1 MAMTGCQS
9 DSEDGWQGWQ
19 WESWGS
25 PMAQHRE
32 SMREMREPILEWER
46 NLFEAFVLLIDGPRY
61 HSRDANWWFF
71 LFLSLN
77 FF

>member
-32 SMREMREPILEWER
+32 SMREMREAILEWER
-46 NLFEAFVLLIDGPRY
+46 NLFEAFVLLIDGPCY
-61 HSRDANWWFF
+61 HNRWFF